1 MVLCREAGFPLHFPA
16 YLQPPTAC
24 ARFSGWETP
33 GKFNL
38 EEICDLH
45 RAEFPDLPCGCAR
58 SMKIPGSALMM
69 FAGTRALHCDCSTA
83 AEITRGKFESREQI
97 RARMDLFRKIRP
109 NSKLAL
115 ETLSSAIGI
124 REEGHIRSLYPLCGK
139 ELLAGMDFPDT
150 IGCGTYPVD
159 IHGNEDKSISF
170 MRLTGEKLVYK
181 VSRLV
186 LQERWLPEGKTLPFY
201 RIPLH
206 CLIPYGTHNVICA
219 GRMLDADPVAFGAVR
234 VMVNL
239 NQCGEARR
247 SCRMAGHAPSL
258 RNCRDR
264 FPGKPPSAD
273 CGRFLRR

>member
-1 MVLCREAGFPLHFPA
+1 
-16 YLQPPTAC
+16 
-24 ARFSGWETP
+24 
-33 GKFNL
+33 
-38 EEICDLH
+38 
-45 RAEFPDLPCGCAR
+45 
-58 SMKIPGSALMM
+58 MKIPGSALMM

-273 CGRFLRR
+273 CGRFLLRLKNDKKRAACPHTRRI